1 MIVLPNFKDVSV
13 LFSDNLFQFW
23 GNPMRNMVRERQLIV
38 NFYFF
43 YEPFILSI
51 SDLIWTTPII
61 DATPMAA
68 STLEY
73 MIVLALIWEFR
84 GIFLYFSIAMC

>member
-1 MIVLPNFKDVSV
+1 
-13 LFSDNLFQFW
+13 
-23 GNPMRNMVRERQLIV
+23 MRNMVRERQLLVI
-38 NFYFF
+38 FYFF

-73 MIVLALIWEFR
+73 MIVLALI
-84 GIFLYFSIAMC
+84 